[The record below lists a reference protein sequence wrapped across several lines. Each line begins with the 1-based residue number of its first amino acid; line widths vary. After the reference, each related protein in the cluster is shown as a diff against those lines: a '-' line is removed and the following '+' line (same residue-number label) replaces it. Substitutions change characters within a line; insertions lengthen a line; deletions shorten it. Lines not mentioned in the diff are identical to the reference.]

1 MGIDIVLRGG
11 HAKIIISYELNKNQI
26 ERIKNIIKKY
36 LGEEI
41 NSANDDIDNDGFW
54 KLALDIEQEIYDNFC
69 ICEDFELVD
78 DIYMEL
84 KYNISFKVL
93 DKYLRS

>member
-1 MGIDIVLRGG
+1 MRIDIVLKGG
-11 HAKIIISYELNKNQI
+11 NAKTIISYKLNKNQI

-36 LGEEI
+36 LDKEI
-41 NSANDDIDNDGFW
+41 NSANDDYDNDGFW
-54 KLALDIEQEIYDNFC
+54 KLACDIEKEIYK
-69 ICEDFELVD
+69 DFKCFIDFDLVD

>member
-1 MGIDIVLRGG
+1 MKIDIVLRGSNV
-11 HAKIIISYELNKNQI
+11 KTIISYKLDKNQI

-36 LGEEI
+36 LGKEI
-41 NSANDDIDNDGFW
+41 DSANDDIDNDGFW
-54 KLALDIEQEIYDNFC
+54 KLALDIEQKIYDNFC